1 MRGISVNKVLEGVSL
16 FFLIIIE
23 SIFSKYEE
31 REIIQYFIFN
41 DWSTINN
48 IQINV
53 GINKV

>member
-16 FFLIIIE
+16 VFLIITE
-23 SIFSKYEE
+23 SICSKCEE